1 MAPKNKWELSD
12 MMKFAVKFGAPIAV
26 RYPRGEAY
34 DGLFEYREPIVYGK
48 SEIIFE
54 EDTIALMA
62 VGSMVKTAVEVRER
76 LKEKGYHV
84 TLVNGRFVKPI
95 DTKMIEYLS
104 QNHKLLI
111 TMEENVESGGFGEKV
126 RTYVDERKWDMS
138 VLSIC
143 VPDEYV
149 EHGNVELLRKEIGI
163 DAETIVNKILKK
175 MEK

>member
-1 MAPKNKWELSD
+1 M
-12 MMKFAVKFGAPIAV
+12 
-26 RYPRGEAY
+26 
-34 DGLFEYREPIVYGK
+34 
-48 SEIIFE
+48 
-54 EDTIALMA
+54 
-62 VGSMVKTAVEVRER
+62 
-76 LKEKGYHV
+76 
-84 TLVNGRFVKPI
+84 VNGRFVKPI